1 MALIVKDRV
10 RETTI
15 TIGTGALTL
24 LGAVPGFNSFSE
36 IGTGNTT
43 YYTIVDVAT
52 GSWEVGIGTYTT
64 LSGELSRDTVLE
76 SSAGGAKVSFS
87 AGSKEVFITYPADR
101 SVSQADIGTAPN
113 EIPLNQYLGS
123 MAYQDLESVTI
134 DGGVATLGTATISSI
149 QNNTNISETEPT
161 LDLNFAKVKA
171 LDPRITFARASE
183 ARYYD
188 GKTYAKAEENL
199 LTYSQEFDNAAW
211 SKNGITVTANS
222 TAAPDGTTTADTIT
236 PNTTNTFHRA
246 GQSLT
251 VPASNVTISVYA
263 KSNGYD
269 FLHLRLAFGASGV
282 GLAFNLTNGVTST
295 GYREGNVPLP
305 APASFS
311 VVDDG
316 DGWYRCSI
324 TDTVTAGS
332 ATQYNYIG
340 ETATVVSFAGDG
352 TSGVYLWGAQLE
364 QRSAVTAYTPT
375 TTQPITLY
383 QPALQTAASG
393 VARFDHDPVTQ
404 ESLGL
409 LIEEQ
414 RTNLVLR
421 SEEFDNGYWTKTNV
435 TVTANQVIAPDGT
448 LTADKIIGSSASNAK
463 YLIRYIAG
471 TLGTGSYSIYAK
483 AGEQRYVYLKTQ
495 PTGTTANYGI
505 VVDLAT
511 GIITQTLNSTSGTT
525 VSNSVQS
532 VGNGWYRI
540 SFSINTVTYTYFSV
554 VGVPTATISTSSYGD
569 ASYTGD
575 GYSGIFLWGAQLEA
589 GAFPTSYIPT
599 VASQV
604 TRSAD
609 SASMIGTNFSSWF
622 RQGEGTL
629 YAEASTFS
637 TAGAPYYFAISDGTN
652 ANTII
657 AYKAGST
664 VYNDIN
670 ANNVLQFRETLG
682 GNTSTTPIKLGSTYN
697 FNNSAFSRD
706 GSVSTTDTFCVI
718 PIVNRLN
725 IGVRGDA
732 NQTTS
737 LDGHIKRLTYFP
749 QRLDNAELVE
759 MTEQ

>member
-10 RETTI
+10 REITSTTGTGTI
-15 TIGTGALTL
+15 TLTA
-24 LGAVPGFNSFSE
+24 AVVGFQSFSV
-36 IGTGNTT
+36 IGDGNTT
-43 YYTIVDVAT
+43 YYTIVDAAT
-52 GSWEVGIGTYTT
+52 GAFEVGIGTYTA
-64 LSGELSRDTVLE
+64 SGTTLSRDTVLE
-76 SSAGGAKVSFS
+76 SSNANALVNFS
-87 AGSKEVFITYPADR
+87 SGTKDVFVTYPADR

-149 QNNTNISETEPT
+149 QNNTNISEAEPT

-171 LDPRITFARASE
+171 LDPRITFARASTGT
-183 ARYYD
+183 YYD

-246 GQSLT
+246 GQSPT

-295 GYREGNVPLP
+295 GYREGNIPLP

-324 TDTVTAGS
+324 TNTVTAGS

-364 QRSAVTAYTPT
+364 QRSAVSSYTPT
-375 TTQPITLY
+375 TTKPITLY

-414 RTNLVLR
+414 RTNLALY
-421 SEEFDNGYWTKTNV
+421 SEQFDDGYWVKSGMLFDYNSAV
-435 TVTANQVIAPDGT
+435 APDGT
-448 LTADKIIGSSASNAK
+448 TTADKVI
-463 YLIRYIAG
+463 
-471 TLGTGSYSIYAK
+471 
-483 AGEQRYVYLKTQ
+483 
-495 PTGTTANYGI
+495 
-505 VVDLAT
+505 
-511 GIITQTLNSTSGTT
+511 LNSTSQNAFVYRNSLAIAGRVVSVFVKPAGHNFLGIKLGNSATMT
-525 VSNSVQS
+525 VDLVNGVLGQIAGFASSDFLSAVD
-532 VGNGWYRI
+532 VGNGFRRV
-540 SFSINTVTYTYFSV
+540 SFKFPSGMSTLNYLAFTSRSTEAYDNTAF
-554 VGVPTATISTSSYGD
+554 
-569 ASYTGD
+569 D
-575 GYSGIFLWGAQLEA
+575 GYSGIFIWGAQVEE

-609 SASMIGTNFSSWF
+609 SASMIGTNFSSWY
-622 RQGEGTL
+622 RQDEGSFVLKYVENGNNSSATGL
-629 YAEASTFS
+629 TVN
-637 TAGAPYYFAISDGTN
+637 DGT
-652 ANTII
+652 
-657 AYKAGST
+657 
-664 VYNDIN
+664 
-670 ANNVLQFRETLG
+670 
-682 GNTSTTPIKLGSTYN
+682 TTNRIS
-697 FNNSAFSRD
+697 FFAD
-706 GSVSTTDTFCVI
+706 GSGGTPVEPTFVVVSGNATQALIVGSAPAINTVAQSALGYKVNSFVSIMNGSVI
-718 PIVNRLN
+718 NSDVVGIVPLVTQMQIGNQLNSSFANR
-725 IGVRGDA
+725 
-732 NQTTS
+732 S
-737 LDGHIKRLTYFP
+737 IKRLTYFP